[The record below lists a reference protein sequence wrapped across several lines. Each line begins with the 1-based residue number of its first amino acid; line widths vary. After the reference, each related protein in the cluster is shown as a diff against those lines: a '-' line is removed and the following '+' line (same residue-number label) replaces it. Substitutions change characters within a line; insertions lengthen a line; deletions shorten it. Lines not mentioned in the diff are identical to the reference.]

1 MEAASALER
10 LDVLDRQIRGLQ
22 AEEGDLARRTG
33 DTISPVASTSAAA
46 SNGFHSYGSSSMSGP
61 FSGLS
66 GGVSA
71 LSSGSGGSGSASRD
85 PVAAAALAEVRAK
98 LQVLRAEREA
108 MGREVAAEKEEA
120 DDRLKLKCVVVR
132 VCCGGEGCEAA
143 S

>member
-33 DTISPVASTSAAA
+33 DAVSPVASTSASS

-71 LSSGSGGSGSASRD
+71 LSSGGGGSGGSGSRD

-120 DDRLKLKCVVVR
+120 DDRLKLK
-132 VCCGGEGCEAA
+132 
-143 S
+143 

>member
-1 MEAASALER
+1 LQVKMEAASALER

-33 DTISPVASTSAAA
+33 DTISPHASTSAAA
-46 SNGFHSYGSSSMSGP
+46 HSNGFHSSYGSSSLGGP
-61 FSGLS
+61 FSLG

-71 LSSGSGGSGSASRD
+71 LGGGSGGSSGSKD
-85 PVAAAALAEVRAK
+85 PVAAAALADVRAK

-120 DDRLKLKCVVVR
+120 DDRMKLK
-132 VCCGGEGCEAA
+132 
-143 S
+143 